1 MTLIEATKE
10 NEKTRILFAVV
21 RKKIWCKKELK
32 QNLSFSVQAFI
43 FFLYFS
49 KQGLSLFLYKEQCN
63 VAEIQN
69 SISK

>member
-1 MTLIEATKE
+1 MTLIEAKKE
-10 NEKTRILFAVV
+10 KEKTRILFAVV
-21 RKKIWCKKELK
+21 RKKIWCKIESK

-43 FFLYFS
+43 FLYFS

-69 SISK
+69 SKSK